1 MRHLLGGVAIA
12 ALLAAGL
19 PAAAQ
24 NAGTDQQQAPA
35 MTHHGMAKHKAMH
48 SSQHARAKKGTSASS
63 NDNMAEELN
72 RQELDRLSQANSQMP
87 ASGTTMPGH

>member
-35 MTHHGMAKHKAMH
+35 TTHHSMHKAKH
-48 SSQHARAKKGTSASS
+48 SSQHAQAKAKKGARASS

-72 RQELDRLSQANSQMP
+72 RQELERVSQGTSQMP